1 MRSPRWPTPLR
12 PTESSGWNPLI
23 ARKIAG
29 RRVRAGVGWVRC
41 PFLLMVSR
49 LESPDVMLPY
59 LLGAIL
65 SRSMSF
71 IRPCGALGAL
81 SSEVPAT
88 AGVSTVNPPG
98 SGFELGQKTR
108 PRCRE
113 CPSSPTRPL
122 YVRPQSQGPKF
133 WMEAPPN
140 SGGLSGGPAYGG
152 RTFRLRRVSDWGLR
166 RLAASL
172 MMCGV
177 CDEVDLRPEP
187 VTYYLIRL

>member
-1 MRSPRWPTPLR
+1 MRDYGLARTISTPGDTHGLTHEKSEAAGAAHLDRVIRMESAHRKEDRWA
-12 PTESSGWNPLI
+12 SC
-23 ARKIAG
+23 AG
-29 RRVRAGVGWVRC
+29 GGRVGSTS

-59 LLGAIL
+59 LLGSVL
-65 SRSMSF
+65 SRSASY
-71 IRPCGALGAL
+71 IRVCGALGAL

-88 AGVSTVNPPG
+88 AGVSTVDPPG

-152 RTFRLRRVSDWGLR
+152 RTFLLGRVSDWGLR
-166 RLAASL
+166 
-172 MMCGV
+172 
-177 CDEVDLRPEP
+177 
-187 VTYYLIRL
+187 